1 MPERKLSYEEKFEEV
16 VQTLKHSP
24 EELTKVLETTGEIA
38 HAASDMTK
46 DELALVSAYV
56 KSDLKEFTENYFA
69 ESQFAEN
76 EPENNK
82 ESPFLIMIKDS
93 MWQALLDI
101 TDRTKVE
108 WVELFEDL
116 EHQGVYRKG
125 DIIGLG
131 HLVCEKCGHKTQ
143 YIHPT
148 VIEPC
153 CHCGCAEF
161 SRIAL
166 KP

>member
-1 MPERKLSYEEKFEEV
+1 MPKRKLGYEEKFEEV
-16 VQTLKHSP
+16 VEVLKHSP
-24 EELTKVLETTGEIA
+24 EEVAKVLETSGEVA

-46 DELALVSAYV
+46 DELSLVSAYIR
-56 KSDLKEFTENYFA
+56 SDLKEFSENFQ
-69 ESQFAEN
+69 ES
-76 EPENNK
+76 K
-82 ESPFLIMIKDS
+82 DSPFSIMIADS
-93 MWQALLDI
+93 VWQALLDI

-116 EHQGVYRKG
+116 EHQGIYRKG
-125 DIIGLG
+125 DVIGLG

-148 VIEPC
+148 TIEAC
-153 CHCGCAEF
+153 SKCGNEEF
-161 SRIAL
+161 TRVAL